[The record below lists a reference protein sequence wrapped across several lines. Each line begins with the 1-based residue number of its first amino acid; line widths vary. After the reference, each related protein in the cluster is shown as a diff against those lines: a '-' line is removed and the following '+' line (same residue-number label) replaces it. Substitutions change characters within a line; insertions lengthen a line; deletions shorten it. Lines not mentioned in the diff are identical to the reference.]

1 MERDKLIEILENG
14 SEAELTLIQNYLLDQ
29 ILKKMPT
36 EVEAVRRC
44 VESSEKIKEL
54 EEEITRLKL
63 MVSSLEAELNLA
75 RNSTGYYTTTGT
87 GTSWGDNTVTVGYC
101 QTANS
106 ISAADSTSYSTT
118 TATTT
123 WQ

>member
-54 EEEITRLKL
+54 EEDIARLKL

-106 ISAADSTSYSTT
+106 ISAADSASYSTT